1 MEKVLISLMPFVA
14 ASLFAAAVTVMGA
27 RHPPQKVL
35 GGVKVFMGM
44 VEERTKSKGL
54 LLNLKCFCD
63 RNGASFHYGKKI
75 TPVKLMLISLFL
87 FSIGFVVGIRLS
99 VLLAGLAGVL
109 LAALPWVL
117 LPILNRAD
125 NEKMLPDL
133 QSVYHG
139 LAVQIRAG
147 VHVSDALSEMYT
159 CIGNERLRSA
169 FMNLGSDIILKSD
182 MFSALE
188 KFQLMFD
195 NRYIDSFCITILQ
208 SMESGRAGELLKDIG
223 DQMKDMQKAVLEKK
237 KGRLDRSLTFYQ
249 LGMLACVL
257 AVALYACVNYML
269 AQAVSI
275 G

>member
-35 GGVKVFMGM
+35 GGVKVFVGM

-54 LLNLKCFCD
+54 LLNLKSFCD

-87 FSIGFVVGIRLS
+87 FSIGFVVGIRLA

-117 LPILNRAD
+117 LPILNRSD

>member
-54 LLNLKCFCD
+54 LLNLKSFCD
-63 RNGASFHYGKKI
+63 KNGASFHYGKKI

-99 VLLAGLAGVL
+99 VLLAGFAGVL

-117 LPILNRAD
+117 LPVLNRAD